1 MVDIASAVM
10 ATTVSPLVCGVLADV
25 IVIVPDVLT
34 FTQTRTHSSQGQ
46 GVANDHAC
54 QSCVFRS
61 SPEVERFRFPPE
73 PLGFHGIRIS
83 CPLRTIATVTVNAKR
98 TSSFRT
104 TALVM
109 NVATGWLKG
118 SIYYSSGADLQTVA
132 TFILQFPG

>member
-83 CPLRTIATVTVNAKR
+83 CPLRTTATVTVNTKR
-98 TSSFRT
+98 SSSFC
-104 TALVM
+104 
-109 NVATGWLKG
+109 
-118 SIYYSSGADLQTVA
+118 IYSSCDECGHQLVEGLHVLL
-132 TFILQFPG
+132 FRC

>member
-54 QSCVFRS
+54 ESCVFRS
-61 SPEVERFRFPPE
+61 SPEVERF
-73 PLGFHGIRIS
+73 
-83 CPLRTIATVTVNAKR
+83 
-98 TSSFRT
+98 SF
-104 TALVM
+104 
-109 NVATGWLKG
+109 
-118 SIYYSSGADLQTVA
+118 S
-132 TFILQFPG
+132 P